1 MIKINHHI
9 KIKHETFGE
18 LLNEMFIDSIQFKLF
33 LKMIQSSIELNNDL
47 TFFNGSDF
55 LIHIPI
61 KHLKNSIIISK
72 VGEFDLNEY
81 TRSKIETLV

>member
-1 MIKINHHI
+1 
-9 KIKHETFGE
+9 
-18 LLNEMFIDSIQFKLF
+18 MFIDSIQFKLF

>member
-9 KIKHETFGE
+9 KIQHETFGE
-18 LLNEMFIDSIQFKLF
+18 LLNEMFIDSVQFKLF
-33 LKMIQSSIELNNDL
+33 LKMIQSS
-47 TFFNGSDF
+47 
-55 LIHIPI
+55 IPI